1 MTDRPRGGFRA
12 AFRRWWNPP
21 RTIHFTKAGRNVVLL
36 AFGIGFAAMNTGNN
50 LLYIIFGLLLGMI
63 LASGFVS
70 EGVLRPV
77 RVSLLWP
84 GEIFAGAPFPL
95 RVIINNPS
103 RRPLIGLQ
111 AWATVTPPGSVAAE
125 TPPAAF
131 LYVPARSQAGRD
143 IPLAASARGDLR
155 LVHIR
160 VGTLFPFGF
169 FEKSLRVPFDEVR
182 VVYPARVP
190 VPRRALALESPSP
203 RQRTDRRGAGDAF
216 WGLRDFQEGDSPRR
230 VAWKSAARLGRLIVR
245 ENERETEKRLLLDL
259 GRAEDWRRLPPAE
272 RENAVSFTASL
283 ALLKWSEGYDV
294 GLVEG
299 TLVLPPGRAPRHRQS
314 FLTRLARLDP
324 LALETPAPAP
334 GARSVLDL
342 WRRPL

>member
-1 MTDRPRGGFRA
+1 MNDRPRGKIRA
-12 AFRRWWNPP
+12 ALRRWWTPP

-63 LASGFVS
+63 LASGLVS

-77 RVSLLWP
+77 RVSMLWP
-84 GEIFAGAPFPL
+84 GEVFAGMAFPL
-95 RVIINNPS
+95 RVIIKNTA

-111 AWATVTPPGSVAAE
+111 AWATATSPGGTAAE
-125 TPPAAF
+125 TAPAAF
-131 LYVPARSQAGRD
+131 LYIPPQGQAGRD
-143 IPLAASARGDLR
+143 IPLLSPTRGDLT
-155 LVHIR
+155 LVQIR

-169 FEKSLRVPFDEVR
+169 FEKSLRVAFNEIR
-182 VVYPARVP
+182 TVYPARVP
-190 VPRRALALESPSP
+190 VPRRALAVESPAP
-203 RQRTDRRGAGDAF
+203 RQSTDRRGAGDAF

-245 ENERETEKRLLLDL
+245 ETERETEKRLWLDL
-259 GRAEDWRRLPPAE
+259 GRADDWRRLSPAE
-272 RENAVSFTASL
+272 RENAVSFVASL

-299 TLVLPPGRAPRHRQS
+299 TLLLPPGRTPRHRQS
-314 FLTRLARLDP
+314 LLTRLARLDP
-324 LALETPAPAP
+324 LALEPPAPAP
-334 GARSVLDL
+334 GARAVLDL
-342 WRRPL
+342 WRRFQ

>member
-12 AFRRWWNPP
+12 ALRRWWNPP

-77 RVSLLWP
+77 RVSALWP
-84 GEIFAGAPFPL
+84 GEMYAGGPFPL
-95 RVIINNPS
+95 RVILHNPS

-111 AWATVTPPGSVAAE
+111 AWATVAMPGGAPAE

-131 LYVPARSQAGRD
+131 LHIPAQSQAGRD
-143 IPLAASARGDLR
+143 IPLGSSTRGDLR
-155 LVHIR
+155 LVQIR

-169 FEKSLRVPFDEVR
+169 FEKSLRVVFDEIR

-190 VPRRALALESPSP
+190 VPRRALAVESPSP

-216 WGLRDFQEGDSPRR
+216 WGLREFQEGDSPRR

-259 GRAEDWRRLPPAE
+259 GRAEDWRRLSPAE
-272 RENAVSFTASL
+272 RENAISFAASL

-299 TLVLPPGRAPRHRQS
+299 TLVLPPGRSPRHRQS

-324 LALETPAPAP
+324 LTLETPAPAP